1 MSDNG
6 SQKLDIED
14 ICDAVVGSIDGNV
27 SDILTAATS
36 SNFTTQQLT
45 ALSIAR
51 ETLSAMNEMVFHL
64 RIITGETPSE
74 QDVEK

>member
-36 SNFTTQQLT
+36 EVQKDFQVDL
-45 ALSIAR
+45 LG
-51 ETLSAMNEMVFHL
+51 AMNAMADGLREVNEHL
-64 RIITGETPSE
+64 RIITGETPNE
-74 QDVEK
+74 RDI